1 MTLEEAIHQAEA
13 GDVKSMIQL
22 GDFYMDQNT
31 GEGISNAVD
40 WYERAA
46 ERNIYY
52 AFRMSA
58 IGRKILGL
66 SGIAVADQLGAWDHA
81 LEDWEKARTWS
92 LKALE
97 CIDRGDQ
104 SAKPGDRDAIC
115 SDLNDEN
122 YYMGI
127 CKYMMREDSDA
138 IALLQGMD
146 ETRAK
151 VLLGVCTFRMGKQ
164 MEDYAKAYDG
174 LSCIEHDRAYCS
186 AKKSS
191 AEEDIYAVAA
201 LQLSG
206 IYRLGV
212 PGVVK
217 IDLNQAVQV
226 LEDAYTSIKSDEFK
240 QMVLSERNHYQK
252 KLFGGYKYIG

>member
-1 MTLEEAIHQAEA
+1 MTLEEAIRQAEA

-31 GEGISNAVD
+31 GEGISKAVG
-40 WYERAA
+40 WYEKAA

-58 IGRKILGL
+58 LGRKILG
-66 SGIAVADQLGAWDHA
+66 SAGMAVADQLGAWDHA
-81 LEDWEKARTWS
+81 LEDWEKAREWS
-92 LKALE
+92 FKALA

-104 SAKPGDRDAIC
+104 NVKPGDRESIYA
-115 SDLNDEN
+115 DLNAEN
-122 YYMGI
+122 YHMGI
-127 CKYMMREDSDA
+127 CKYMMKEDIDA
-138 IALLQGMD
+138 IALLQGID
-146 ETRAK
+146 ETKAK

-174 LSCIEHDRAYCS
+174 LSCIERDRVYCT

-206 IYRLGV
+206 IYRLEV

-226 LEDAYTSIKSDEFK
+226 LENAYASIESDEFK
-240 QMVLSERNHYQK
+240 QMVLNERNHYQK
-252 KLFGGYKYIG
+252 KLFGGYKYN